1 MNIWA
6 MIEITSTE
14 LRRNMIKYFD
24 LAVEKK
30 EQVIVRLRN
39 RGTFTITP
47 AIEIRHSKRIA
58 KKTELEAYLDQ
69 PEVQQSILRARE
81 DVKAGR
87 VRKFTTVKQLWEG
100 IP

>member
-1 MNIWA
+1 

-24 LAVEKK
+24 LTVAKK

-39 RGTFTITP
+39 RGAFTITP
-47 AIEIRHSKRIA
+47 AIDTRHCKRIA

-87 VRKFTTVKQLWEG
+87 VRNFTTVKQLWEG

>member
-1 MNIWA
+1 MV
-6 MIEITSTE
+6 M
-14 LRRNMIKYFD
+14 L
-24 LAVEKK
+24 
-30 EQVIVRLRN
+30 
-39 RGTFTITP
+39 
-47 AIEIRHSKRIA
+47 
-58 KKTELEAYLDQ
+58 YLYQ

>member
-1 MNIWA
+1 

-30 EQVIVRLRN
+30 EQLIVRLRN

-47 AIEIRHSKRIA
+47 AIDIRHRKRIA